1 MQFRVGLFL
10 FLLGGAIAQLVC
22 PDVPATGCSVC
33 GDGLCITNPDAIFVS
48 PVPPNEEVPC
58 GVLQQAGLEGAI
70 DLVSECPVLPV
81 FITVVCGCMPEG
93 SPTGAP
99 IGMPTDA
106 PVAPVTP
113 APVDPVTLA
122 PVAPVTPAPV
132 APVTPAPVDPVT
144 PAPVDPVT
152 DAPVDPVT
160 PAPVDPMITPAPDDG
175 PSERPD
181 DVPTPSP
188 DQPSLPTDYP
198 VFRPS
203 SGGKLLAILLC
214 HYS

>member
-10 FLLGGAIAQLVC
+10 FLLDGAIAQLVC

-33 GDGLCITNPDAIFVS
+33 GDGQCITNPDAIFVN
-48 PVPPNEEVPC
+48 PIDPTVMVPC
-58 GVLQQAGLEGAI
+58 GDLQQAGLEGAI
-70 DLVSECPVLPV
+70 DLVNECPVLPGL
-81 FITVVCGCMPEG
+81 IGVCGCMPEG

-99 IGMPTDA
+99 VGIMP
-106 PVAPVTP
+106 TP
-113 APVDPVTLA
+113 APTIGI
-122 PVAPVTPAPV
+122 
-132 APVTPAPVDPVT
+132 
-144 PAPVDPVT
+144 
-152 DAPVDPVT
+152 
-160 PAPVDPMITPAPDDG
+160 ITPMPSSAPTIGMIVPTAPDGGPSERPDDGPDDG